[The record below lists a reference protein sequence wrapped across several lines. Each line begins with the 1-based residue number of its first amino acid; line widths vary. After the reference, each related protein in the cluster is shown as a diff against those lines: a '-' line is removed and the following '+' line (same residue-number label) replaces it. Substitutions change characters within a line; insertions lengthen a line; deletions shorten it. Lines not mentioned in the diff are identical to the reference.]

1 MTLREWLETRTP
13 APPPRLLHR
22 IVEVLGADATA
33 DANADVL
40 VGAAARL
47 LRELTARP
55 TLARDS
61 ALDLLTVDALVTY
74 SLECAAASPETL
86 VDATT
91 SAIERLGAL
100 VE

>member
-1 MTLREWLETRTP
+1 VILREWLETRRP

-22 IVEVLGADATA
+22 IVEVLGPDATA

-47 LRELTARP
+47 LRELTERP
-55 TLARDS
+55 MLARDS

-91 SAIERLGAL
+91 SAIGRLGAL

>member
-22 IVEVLGADATA
+22 IVEVLGPDAAA

-91 SAIERLGAL
+91 SAIGRLGAL